1 MENLCLC
8 KKGNLLMSKKTLMTL
23 VASLGFLA
31 LTVLSVFGFAATH
44 QAAHAAAGSK
54 TVHLAFTG
62 LISAGQGKGT
72 PLTGGLTEVVQNGG
86 AFAGALTLP
95 GGAKI
100 PTTGQIT
107 GAKISITFAVSATV
121 SITGTG
127 KFEKTGDY
135 IGRFQVF
142 AGKNKTADGIWSALP
157 VVNNPSVIA
166 LAFVGVDDK
175 GPDTGA
181 IYTGAIVLNSRTLV
195 GTFSLPTGAVI
206 PVTAKIGAD
215 GQIRVD
221 FHLSATTHIIGEGQ
235 PVKTTAGV
243 LSGFAGGFKG
253 PQVGDMGKWVSAVF
267 TF

>member
-1 MENLCLC
+1 
-8 KKGNLLMSKKTLMTL
+8 MSKKTLIML
-23 VASLGFLA
+23 VASIGFLT
-31 LTVLSVFGFAATH
+31 LTILSAFAFVATH
-44 QAAHAAAGSK
+44 TSAHAAAGSK

-62 LISAGQGKGT
+62 LITAGQGKGT

-107 GAKISITFAVSATV
+107 GPKISITFAVSATA

-127 KFEKTGDY
+127 KFEKSGDY

-166 LAFVGVDDK
+166 LAFVGADDK
-175 GPDTGA
+175 GPSAGA

-206 PVTAKIGAD
+206 PVKAKIGAD
-215 GQIRVD
+215 GQIRVE
-221 FHLSATTHIIGEGQ
+221 FQLSATAKIVGEGQ
-235 PVKTTAGV
+235 PVKTAAGV
-243 LSGFAGGFKG
+243 LSGFVGGFKG
-253 PQVGDMGKWVSAVF
+253 PQVGDTGKWVAATF
-267 TF
+267 TL